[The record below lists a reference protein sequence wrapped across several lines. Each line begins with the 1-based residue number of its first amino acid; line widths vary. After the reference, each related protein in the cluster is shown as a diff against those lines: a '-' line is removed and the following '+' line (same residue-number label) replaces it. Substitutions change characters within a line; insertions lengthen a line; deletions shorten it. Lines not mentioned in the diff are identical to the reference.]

1 MQFISP
7 RRPRRKV
14 CSEFPLDTR
23 SSIEWDI
30 MRVISLSLGW
40 VDLILCGDHL
50 VIHFTSPAKKKGML
64 GIPTRHSIPL
74 DTRSSIEWTVS
85 HTFCFRRRVVW
96 KNQKGQQ
103 GPSTIHRLGEWG
115 APIGSLD
122 TRSSVEWTIFNH
134 LWSPGGGVCR
144 RRSNDCDFIPIA
156 AVVVV
161 RQKGASVWQR

>member
-1 MQFISP
+1 MGKGVRCVVALGY
-7 RRPRRKV
+7 RR
-14 CSEFPLDTR
+14 R
-23 SSIEWDI
+23 SAAALTVPARDPTAARCRHHEG
-30 MRVISLSLGW
+30 VN
-40 VDLILCGDHL
+40 LILCGDQL
-50 VIHFTSPAKKKGML
+50 AIHFTSPAKKKGML